1 MDNLINFGKLL
12 KDKRNEKGLT
22 QDELAGIFYCTRQ
35 YISKIENSE
44 QYRFGSLAVMIYS
57 YFGIGF
63 DMVKKKEN
71 NMTDFGKLE
80 GIKTPDEYEKFVS
93 EFTDYYKKN
102 YPEYSHV
109 VLRIINNLIYSSVGY
124 AIYKGWYNNVE
135 YRGMEMYD
143 IASELLSGYDRKEK
157 LSALENDFNGINLRY
172 ASDIDYDFYILG
184 MDLFEDFEGNNLER
198 RYIGCTAMEYWNK
211 LENILIKGGNGY
223 REMVDNTLI
232 TELKMA
238 INDLIDL
245 YDSLAG

>member
-12 KDKRNEKGLT
+12 KDKRNEKRLT
-22 QDELAGIFYCTRQ
+22 QDELAGIFYCKRQ
-35 YISKIENSE
+35 YISKLENSE
-44 QYRFGSLAVMIYS
+44 QYVYGYLAVKIYS
-57 YFGIGF
+57 YFGIGS
-63 DMVKKKEN
+63 DMVKKKEK

-102 YPEYSHV
+102 YPEYSYV
-109 VLRIINNLIYSSVGY
+109 VLRIINDLIYSSVGY

-157 LSALENDFNGINLRY
+157 LSALESDFNGINLRY

-198 RYIGCTAMEYWNK
+198 RYIGETAMEYWNK
-211 LENILIKGGNGY
+211 LENILIKGGNRY

>member
-22 QDELAGIFYCTRQ
+22 QDELAGNFYCTRQ

-44 QYRFGSLAVMIYS
+44 QYCYGPLAVKIYS

-63 DMVKKKEN
+63 DIVKKKEN

-80 GIKTPDEYEKFVS
+80 GVKTPDEYEKFVS

-102 YPEYSHV
+102 YPEYSYV

-143 IASELLSGYDRKEK
+143 IASELLGGYDRKEK

-184 MDLFEDFEGNNLER
+184 MDLFEDFEGNNSER
-198 RYIGCTAMEYWNK
+198 RYIGATAMEYWNK
-211 LENILIKGGNGY
+211 LEKILIKGGNSY